1 MYRWTAFDDGT
12 GYGGEIQYSV
22 GGCGEYVCVPRYVHT
37 QLRMSVCMCVC
48 INCFPKD
55 SQFPMVVKL
64 LETARPLAHRCS
76 P

>member
-1 MYRWTAFDDGT
+1 MFDDGA
-12 GYGGEIQYSV
+12 GYGGEIQYKV
-22 GGCGEYVCVPRYVHT
+22 CGCGEYVCVPRYVRT
-37 QLRMSVCMCVC
+37 YVVTYECVCVCVC